1 MTKFFQEFP
10 MLYQFVIEI
19 ALVIIGAGIAL
30 TGQKKWGWLIFAAGI
45 AGILFTM
52 KSKGLFNL

>member
-10 MLYQFVIEI
+10 MLYQFVIEV
-19 ALVIIGAGIAL
+19 ALIIIGAGIAL
-30 TGQKKWGWLIFAAGI
+30 PGQRKWGWLVFAAGI

>member
-1 MTKFFQEFP
+1 

-30 TGQKKWGWLIFAAGI
+30 PGQKKWGWLIFAAGI